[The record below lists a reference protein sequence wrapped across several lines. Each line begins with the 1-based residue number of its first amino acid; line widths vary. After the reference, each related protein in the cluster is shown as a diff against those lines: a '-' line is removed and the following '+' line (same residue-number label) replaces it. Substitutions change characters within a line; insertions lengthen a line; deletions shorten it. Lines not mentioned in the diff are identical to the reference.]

1 MATTVC
7 KFSKI
12 FRGSM
17 PPDSPRA
24 VFILNILENDSAR
37 KKKNAL
43 ENVANLGAL
52 S

>member
-37 KKKNAL
+37 KKNAL